1 MNYVSTAGRAP
12 ATTFRKAVFLGL
24 APDGGLYIPER
35 LPRFPAALMRD
46 LSTTSLHAIGRE
58 LAAAFIDD
66 IPRKDFAA
74 LFRRAWTFPIPL
86 THLHGNIHLLELFHG
101 PTLAFKDI
109 GVRFLARVLSHYLHT
124 SHEDV
129 TIAVATSGDTGSAV
143 AHGFFNVQHITV
155 YVLYPSG
162 KISSLQEQQM
172 ATLGGN
178 IHALEVEGTFDDCQ
192 RLVKQALA
200 DKEVAEARHLT
211 TANSISLGRL
221 LPQIGY
227 YVWGMAQWQNFPRL
241 GAADALP
248 AFVVPSGNFG
258 NLTAGVY
265 AKAMGLPAGKLVA
278 ATNVNDAGAQYIRT
292 GSFIPRAAL
301 QTHSNAMDIGNP
313 SNLARIRSH
322 YHDDIAAIQAEIG
335 AVTIGDEETL
345 DEIRAT
351 YSLTG
356 KILDPHTAVGVAAA
370 RKRIG
375 DEPAIVMATAHPGKF
390 SDVIERALGIRMPLP
405 PQLQEALERPKQST
419 RISAQYDAFREV
431 LLSHPT
437 RAMG

>member
-1 MNYVSTAGRAP
+1 MNYVSTAGHAP
-12 ATTFRKAVFLGL
+12 ATTFRKAVFSGL

-35 LPRFPAALMRD
+35 LPRLPAALRRE
-46 LSTTSLHAIGRE
+46 LSTTSLHAIGLE
-58 LAAAFIDD
+58 VAAAFIDD
-66 IPRKDFAA
+66 ISRDECSDV
-74 LFRRAWTFPIPL
+74 FRRAWTFPIPL

-109 GVRFLARVLSHYLHT
+109 GVRFLAHILSHYLYET
-124 SHEDV
+124 HEDI

-143 AHGFFNVQHITV
+143 AHGFFNVPHITV
-155 YVLYPSG
+155 HVLYPSG

-178 IHALEVEGTFDDCQ
+178 IHAFEVDGTFDDCQ

-227 YVWGMAQWQNFPRL
+227 YVWGVAQWRNTRRSE
-241 GAADALP
+241 GAETAP
-248 AFVVPSGNFG
+248 VFVVPSGNFG
-258 NLTAGVY
+258 DLTAGIY

-292 GSFIPRAAL
+292 GSFVPRTAV

-313 SNLARIRSH
+313 SNLARVRSH
-322 YHDDIAAIQAEIG
+322 FRDDVTAMQSALE
-335 AVTIGDEETL
+335 AVSITDEETL
-345 DEIRAT
+345 GEIRDT
-351 YSLTG
+351 YQRTG

-370 RKRIG
+370 RKRNG
-375 DEPAIVMATAHPGKF
+375 KEPIIVLATAHPGKF
-390 SDVIERALGIRMPLP
+390 PDVIERALGMRIPLP
-405 PQLQEALERPKQST
+405 PQLREAQERSKQSI
-419 RISAQYDAFREV
+419 RISSRYESFREV
-431 LLSHPT
+431 LLGDST
-437 RAMG
+437 G